1 MKSNK
6 LTIHVNRSVAE
17 VFDFT
22 INPKNTPLWIES
34 LVKEETSEWPVKTG
48 IIYRNQ
54 NKKNDWSEY
63 SVTEIKENEVFEM
76 VSKDKNYHVRYTYKA
91 INDKTCE
98 LEYYEW
104 VDKGELK
111 EPFTQD
117 TLKKLKV
124 IMER

>member
-6 LTIHVNRSVAE
+6 LAVQIGRPVDE

-22 INPKNTPLWIES
+22 INPKNTPYWIES
-34 LVKEETSEWPVKTG
+34 LVKEETSEWPVKVGTV
-48 IIYRNQ
+48 YRNQ
-54 NKKNDWSEY
+54 NEKGEWSEY

-76 VSKDKNYHVRYTYKA
+76 VSKDKNYHVRYSYRVVDDR
-91 INDKTCE
+91 ICE

-104 VDKGELK
+104 VDKGELE
-111 EPFTQD
+111 EPFNQD

-124 IMER
+124 VIER